1 MPFRWDYRQHV
12 SLAWFVLK
20 WLVIC
25 LPVGIVVG
33 SAVAL
38 FLWSLNVVTLTQW
51 DNPWLLYLLPLA
63 GIASGL
69 MYHYLGRE
77 AEGGNNLIMEQ
88 IHEPGGGVPLRMA
101 PLVLIGTLITH
112 LFGGSAGREG
122 TAVQMGGSLAGGI
135 GRLLKLTPDEMRI
148 LLSAGVAAG
157 FGAVFGTP
165 LTGAIFAVEVIAIGR
180 MSYKA
185 IIPCLMA
192 SVIGDQV
199 NTAWGIG
206 HTHYHIAFSTE
217 ITSSLSA
224 VSLDWGLTGKVAIAA
239 IFFGLASVLFAEL
252 THGISWTAKRFIPVP
267 WMRPAIG
274 GCVVIALVW
283 LVGTRDYLGL
293 GVSSH
298 PPDANRICIESCF
311 HVGGAHWLSWWWK
324 LLFTAVTVGSGFKGG
339 EVTPLFF
346 VGAALGSVLGV
357 ALGAPVDLMAGLGFV
372 AVFAGATN
380 TPLACT
386 IMAIE
391 LFGPGHGEL
400 LSSGFVVYAAVACF
414 LSYFLSG
421 NSSIYHAQKRDE
433 EEPQREVEQLPETD

>member
-20 WLVIC
+20 WLAIC
-25 LPVGIVVG
+25 LPVGIFVG
-33 SAVAL
+33 SGVAF
-38 FLWSLNVVTLTQW
+38 FLWSLHVVTLTQW
-51 DNPWLLYLLPLA
+51 DHPWLLYLLPVA

-69 MYHYLGRE
+69 MYHYLGPE

-88 IHEPGGGVPLRMA
+88 IHEPGGGVPLKMA

-122 TAVQMGGSLAGGI
+122 TAVQMGGSLAGGL
-135 GRLLKLTPDEMRI
+135 GRLLKLSPDEMRI

-180 MSYKA
+180 MSYRA

-206 HTHYHIAFSTE
+206 HTHYHIAFE
-217 ITSSLSA
+217 AAITSNMSA
-224 VSLDWGLTGKVAIAA
+224 VSLDWALTAKVAIAA

-252 THGISWTAKRFIPVP
+252 THGVSWTAKRLIPIP
-267 WMRPAIG
+267 WLRPAVG

-283 LVGTRDYLGL
+283 ILGTRDYLGL

-298 PPDANRICIESCF
+298 PPEAERICIESCF
-311 HVGGAHWLSWWWK
+311 YAGGAGWLSWWWK

-346 VGAALGSVLGV
+346 IGAALGSVLGV
-357 ALGAPVDLMAGLGFV
+357 AMGAPVDLMAGLGFV

-391 LFGPGHGEL
+391 LFGPGHGTL
-400 LSSGFVVYAAVACF
+400 LSSGLVVYAAVACF

-421 NSSIYHAQKRDE
+421 SSSIYHAQKRDE
-433 EEPQREVEQLPETD
+433 EPREETQTPETD